1 MRKRAVGPAGE
12 DLLGLSVAA
21 VLLFGLGQ
29 GERRVGEDRV
39 VPPGGDQLALA
50 LGGVAVEVL
59 DPADDEPG
67 GDGPALVRGK
77 GGVFRFRDLG
87 AETQRPS

>member
-39 VPPGGDQLALA
+39 VPPGGDQLAWPWAASRLRS
-50 LGGVAVEVL
+50 LTRRTMSRAVMACPFFEAKAV
-59 DPADDEPG
+59 
-67 GDGPALVRGK
+67 
-77 GGVFRFRDLG
+77 
-87 AETQRPS
+87 